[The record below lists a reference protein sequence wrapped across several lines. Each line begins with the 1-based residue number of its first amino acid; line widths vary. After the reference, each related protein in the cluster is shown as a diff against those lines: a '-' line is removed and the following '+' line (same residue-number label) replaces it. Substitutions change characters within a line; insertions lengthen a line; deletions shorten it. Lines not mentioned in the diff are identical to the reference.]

1 MPDDRRA
8 TQPNR
13 ALQHWFDLSGYSKQ
27 GLATE
32 ITRLARAAGH
42 VNVCPDGSRVRRWLV
57 DGEVPRDPVPDLLA
71 QIFSERTGSRVT
83 PADLGICR
91 QPADQLTWGTEST
104 TKTLAHITR
113 LDLLRQGAASNE
125 GMEYNVTPDALLQHL
140 QTWAH
145 ATPSPLP
152 NAVEAARSIGMN
164 DVEKI
169 QATTD
174 IFKKLDNAYGGGLLR
189 TAVIGQVAWANSR
202 AHHGTYSEPVGRALM
217 AALADLC
224 GVAGWMSHDT
234 GASDEAIRYL
244 VLATQAAKE
253 SGDRNLAAH
262 LLQCLARV
270 YGYLGQ
276 PAPAL
281 EFITLATYGS
291 RETATP
297 RIRSG
302 LYALEARFNAML
314 GRERPALQAINRSL
328 ETFTESCP
336 SDHEESFTSHLDET
350 ELHSTLGEVY
360 LFLSHTTHRPEHA
373 AASAELLSRAAA
385 SRPTER
391 LRSKIFDHLGL
402 SRAYLALKDP
412 EAASTAAATAVG
424 ISGEVSS
431 LRIINRFCDV
441 LREGQKFKE
450 ISDLTEPC
458 RCVVNKTRSAIKA
471 VE

>member
-42 VNVCPDGSRVRRWLV
+42 ANVCPDGSRVRRWLV
-57 DGEVPRDPVPDLLA
+57 DGEIPRDPVPDLLA

-91 QPADQLTWGTEST
+91 QPADQVSWGAAPT
-104 TKTLAHITR
+104 TKALGHITR
-113 LDLLRQGAASNE
+113 MDLLRQGAASHQ
-125 GMEYNVTPDALLQHL
+125 GVEYSVTPDALLQHL

-145 ATPSPLP
+145 ATPSTLP
-152 NAVEAARSIGMN
+152 NAVETAGSIGMN

-189 TAVIGQVAWANSR
+189 TAVVGQVAWANSL

-224 GVAGWMSHDT
+224 GVAGWMSHDI
-234 GASDEAIRYL
+234 GATDEAVRYL

-253 SGDRNLAAH
+253 GGDRNLAAH

-270 YGYLGQ
+270 YGYIDK

-314 GRERPALQAINRSL
+314 GRERPTLQAINRSL
-328 ETFTESCP
+328 ETFAETGP

-360 LFLSHTTHRPEHA
+360 LFLSRTTHRPEHA
-373 AASAELLSRAAA
+373 ATGAGLLSHAA
-385 SRPTER
+385 SSRPAER
-391 LRSKIFDHLGL
+391 LRSKIFDYLGL
-402 SRAYLALKDP
+402 SRACLALKEP
-412 EAASTAAATAVG
+412 EAAIASATTAVDL
-424 ISGEVSS
+424 SGEVSS
-431 LRIINRFCDV
+431 IRILNRFRD
-441 LREGQKFKE
+441 LLLEGQDFKE
-450 ISDLTEPC
+450 SDGLTELLMRAC
-458 RCVVNKTRSAIKA
+458 NKIGSTID
-471 VE
+471 VH

>member
-1 MPDDRRA
+1 MPDDRRV

-13 ALQHWFDLSGYSKQ
+13 ALHHWFDLSGYSKQ

-42 VNVCPDGSRVRRWLV
+42 ANVCPDGSRVRRWLV

-91 QPADQLTWGTEST
+91 QPADQLTWGTEPT
-104 TKTLAHITR
+104 TKSLAHITR
-113 LDLLRQGAASNE
+113 MDLLRQGAASNQ
-125 GMEYNVTPDALLQHL
+125 GVEYNITPDALLQHL
-140 QTWAH
+140 QAWAH

-152 NAVEAARSIGMN
+152 NAVEAVGSIGMN

-189 TAVIGQVAWANSR
+189 TAVVGQVAWANSL
-202 AHHGTYSEPVGRALM
+202 AHHSTYSEPVGRALM

-224 GVAGWMSHDT
+224 GVAGWMSHDI
-234 GASDEAIRYL
+234 GATDEAIRYL

-253 SGDRNLAAH
+253 GGDRNLAAH

-270 YGYLGQ
+270 YGYIGH

-281 EFITLATYGS
+281 ELVTLATYGS

-297 RIRSG
+297 RIRSE

-314 GRERPALQAINRSL
+314 GRERPTLQAINRSL
-328 ETFTESCP
+328 EIFTETSP
-336 SDHEESFTSHLDET
+336 SDHKESFTSHLDET
-350 ELHSTLGEVY
+350 ELDSTLGEVY
-360 LFLSHTTHRPEHA
+360 LFLAHTTHHAEHA
-373 AASAELLSRAAA
+373 AAAAEHLSRAAA
-385 SRPTER
+385 SRPPER

-402 SRAYLALKDP
+402 SRAYLALKEP
-412 EAASTAAATAVG
+412 EAACTAASTAVNLSTE
-424 ISGEVSS
+424 ISS
-431 LRIINRFCDV
+431 LRILDRFRDALHEGQAFMENDG
-441 LREGQKFKE
+441 LREFFIHIYCKM
-450 ISDLTEPC
+450 D
-458 RCVVNKTRSAIKA
+458 SAIRA
-471 VE
+471 YS